1 MCGVTPKQS
10 SLHVPVQNPHS
21 CAIWPHFRTRGQR
34 AIDGAPAIAQGPLG
48 MRKIVL
54 TTIGTLGDLHPFIA
68 IAQALRRDG
77 FSPVL
82 AVAEDQ
88 LAKCRSAGIDAVAVL
103 PGFDTVQRRM
113 GLSEDAAVKRIM
125 SNQIE
130 MLEQVLLPALPDC
143 IDRLEAVAADA
154 EAIVASIF
162 VFAAPIVA
170 EKCGVPLVPVVLQ
183 PMAMLS
189 AYDPPRTPDFWMMRH
204 APDSALGR
212 TWNRMVYSA
221 MRLAVQ
227 IKCGRA
233 IARMR
238 AAHGLPRK
246 TARRLL
252 EPGAGST
259 LTIGTYSHH
268 FSPLPPD
275 TPGNTRLVG
284 FPIFDSQ
291 SGADE
296 TLDPALAAFLARGD
310 APVVFTLGSF
320 AVHCPGNFYAEAAA
334 AARALGRRAILLTG
348 GREPARDE
356 GDVFRCAYA
365 PHSLLFPAAAA
376 IVHHGG
382 VGTTGQA
389 LRAGKPQLVVPH
401 MGDQYDHGR
410 RIERLGVGLS
420 MKAHRF
426 TAARAGGLIGRLLDE
441 AGFATEAGRIGERV
455 AVEHG
460 ADAAASAIAD
470 ALGPVRKD
478 AVPVLRRAAG

>member
-1 MCGVTPKQS
+1 
-10 SLHVPVQNPHS
+10 
-21 CAIWPHFRTRGQR
+21 
-34 AIDGAPAIAQGPLG
+34 

-68 IAQALRRDG
+68 IAQALRRYG

-88 LAKCRSAGIDAVAVL
+88 LAKCRAAGIAAVAVL
-103 PGFDTVQRRM
+103 PGFDAVQRRM

-130 MLEQVLLPALPDC
+130 MLEQVLLPALPEC
-143 IDRLEAVAADA
+143 IDKLEAVASDA

-170 EKCGVPLVPVVLQ
+170 EKAGVPLVSVVLQ

-189 AYDPPRTPDFWMMRH
+189 AYDPPCTPDFWMMRH
-204 APDSALGR
+204 APNTAIGR
-212 TWNRMVYSA
+212 TWNRIVYA
-221 MRLAVQ
+221 TMRRAVQ
-227 IKCGRA
+227 IKCGPA
-233 IARMR
+233 IARAR
-238 AAHGLPRK
+238 LRHHLPHRS
-246 TARRLL
+246 ARRLL
-252 EPGAGST
+252 EPSDRST
-259 LTIGTYSHH
+259 LTLGIYSRH
-268 FSPLPPD
+268 FSPLPHD
-275 TPGNTRLVG
+275 VAGNTRLVG

-291 SGADE
+291 SGAE
-296 TLDPALAAFLARGD
+296 EMLDPALSAFLARGE
-310 APVVFTLGSF
+310 APIVFTLGSF

-334 AARALGRRAILLTG
+334 AARALGRRAVLLTG
-348 GREPARDE
+348 GRDAPRDE

-376 IVHHGG
+376 VVHHGG

-401 MGDQYDHGR
+401 MGDQYDHGQ
-410 RIERLGVGLS
+410 RIEQLGLGLS

-426 TAARAGGLIGRLLDE
+426 TAISAAGMIGRLLDDT
-441 AGFATEAGRIGERV
+441 AYAATAERIGRQV
-455 AVEHG
+455 ASEHG
-460 ADAAASAIAD
+460 ADAAAAAIAE
-470 ALGPVRKD
+470 ALGPARAD
-478 AVPVLRRAAG
+478 AAPVSPRVVA

>member
-1 MCGVTPKQS
+1 
-10 SLHVPVQNPHS
+10 
-21 CAIWPHFRTRGQR
+21 
-34 AIDGAPAIAQGPLG
+34 

-68 IAQALRRDG
+68 IAQALHRYG

-88 LAKCRSAGIDAVAVL
+88 LAKCRAAGIEAVAVL
-103 PGFDTVQRRM
+103 PGFDAVQRRM
-113 GLSEDAAVKRIM
+113 GMAEDAAVKRIM
-125 SNQIE
+125 SDQIE
-130 MLEQVLLPALPDC
+130 MLDQVLLPALPEC
-143 IDRLEAVAADA
+143 IDKLEAVAADA

-170 EKCGVPLVPVVLQ
+170 EKRDVPLVSVVLQ

-189 AYDPPRTPDFWMMRH
+189 AYDPPCTPDFWMMRH
-204 APDSALGR
+204 SPNTAIGR
-212 TWNRMVYSA
+212 TWNRMVYGT

-238 AAHGLPRK
+238 RAHGLPRR
-246 TARRLL
+246 TARHLFEANARS
-252 EPGAGST
+252 A
-259 LTIGTYSHH
+259 LTIGTYSRH
-268 FSPLPPD
+268 FSPLSPD
-275 TPGNTRLVG
+275 TAGNTQLVG
-284 FPIFDSQ
+284 FPIFDSR
-291 SGADE
+291 SGAEE
-296 TLDPALAAFLARGD
+296 TLDPALAAFLASGD
-310 APVVFTLGSF
+310 APIVFTLGSF
-320 AVHCPGNFYAEAAA
+320 AVHCPGSFYEEAAA
-334 AARALGRRAILLTG
+334 AARALGRRAVLLTG
-348 GREPARDE
+348 RQDAPRDE

-382 VGTTGQA
+382 AGTTGQA

-401 MGDQYDHGR
+401 MGDQYDHGQ

-426 TAARAGGLIGRLLDE
+426 TAARAGRLIGRLFDE
-441 AGFATEAGRIGERV
+441 ADFTDEAARIGSLV
-455 AVEHG
+455 AREHG
-460 ADAAASAIAD
+460 ANAAAAAIAE
-470 ALGPVRKD
+470 ALGP
-478 AVPVLRRAAG
+478 PVHFARQMPQQRAAG

>member
-1 MCGVTPKQS
+1 
-10 SLHVPVQNPHS
+10 
-21 CAIWPHFRTRGQR
+21 
-34 AIDGAPAIAQGPLG
+34 

-68 IAQALRRDG
+68 IAQALCRYG

-88 LAKCRSAGIDAVAVL
+88 LAKCQAAGIEAVAVL
-103 PGFDTVQRRM
+103 PGFDEVQRRM

-125 SNQIE
+125 SDQIE
-130 MLEQVLLPALPDC
+130 MLDQVLLPALPEC

-170 EKCGVPLVPVVLQ
+170 EKRGVPLVPVVLQ

-189 AYDPPRTPDFWMMRH
+189 AYDPPCTPDFWMMRH
-204 APDSALGR
+204 APGTAIGR
-212 TWNRMVYSA
+212 TWNRAVYGA

-227 IKCGRA
+227 AKCGRA
-233 IARMR
+233 IARAR
-238 AAHGLPRK
+238 AAHGVPRK
-246 TARRLL
+246 SARRLL
-252 EPGAGST
+252 EASADAM
-259 LTIGTYSHH
+259 LTIGSYSRH

-275 TPGNTRLVG
+275 VAGTTRLVG

-291 SGADE
+291 SGAE
-296 TLDPALAAFLARGD
+296 EALDPALAAFLARGP
-310 APVVFTLGSF
+310 APIVFTLGSF

-334 AARALGRRAILLTG
+334 AARALGRRAVLLTG
-348 GREPARDE
+348 GHDTPGDK

-401 MGDQYDHGR
+401 MGDQYDHGQ

-426 TAARAGGLIGRLLDE
+426 AAANAARLIGRLLVLPNY
-441 AGFATEAGRIGERV
+441 ATEAARIGEQI
-455 AVEHG
+455 AAENG
-460 ADAAASAIAD
+460 ADAAAAVIAE
-470 ALGPVRKD
+470 ALGPVRED
-478 AVPVLRRAAG
+478 AAPVLRCAAG